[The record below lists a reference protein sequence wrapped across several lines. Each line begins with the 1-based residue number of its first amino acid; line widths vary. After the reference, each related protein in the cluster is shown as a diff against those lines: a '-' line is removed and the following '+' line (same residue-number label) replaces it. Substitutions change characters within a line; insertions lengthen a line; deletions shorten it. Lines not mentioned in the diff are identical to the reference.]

1 MEDTVIRSQFAF
13 SGRSAALACSRTT
26 HRSRQLTNVVWP
38 QKAQTTSDYMRSLF
52 FTGLSVDSPL
62 GSFFPVLPAPGT
74 AIFLVR
80 KYFPSRR
87 VPRLVSRVGR
97 LGGSSETAY
106 RKSASLRFN
115 PASIAPEK
123 SDERTSGV
131 TRDLS
136 DTALISHYDAYV
148 TVGGSAR
155 RDRCVRKPMAFLNPL
170 CT

>member
-87 VPRLVSRVGR
+87 VPRSASFSLRSEERRVGKECR
-97 LGGSSETAY
+97 S
-106 RKSASLRFN
+106 
-115 PASIAPEK
+115 
-123 SDERTSGV
+123 
-131 TRDLS
+131 
-136 DTALISHYDAYV
+136 
-148 TVGGSAR
+148 
-155 RDRCVRKPMAFLNPL
+155 
-170 CT
+170 